1 MELKHIQVFT
11 DGGVF
16 ERGKY
21 AVSVGLIN
29 INNKSIMNYKKINMY
44 KDSNYAEMFALKKTL
59 SRLYGYMTQC
69 DMFDGNY
76 ILEIY
81 TDSLVCMDIIRSYMN
96 NEPINYVY
104 KNLANEMV
112 ELINKFDN
120 HLAFYHVRS
129 HVGTKHIKRYYNEFC
144 EFNEHY
150 IPFDSFLFIYQQNR
164 KCDKIV
170 KGTFKKFKKQLKILQ
185 NGK

>member
-1 MELKHIQVFT
+1 MDLKHIQVFT

-16 ERGKY
+16 EKGRY
-21 AVSVGLIN
+21 AVSVGLVN
-29 INNKSIMNYKKINMY
+29 INTKSILNYKKINMY

-59 SRLYGYMTQC
+59 SRLYGYMSQLN
-69 DMFDGNY
+69 MFDDKY

-81 TDSLVCMDIIRSYMN
+81 TDSLVCMQIITACIN
-96 NEPINYVY
+96 NEPIKYVY
-104 KNLANEMV
+104 KNLVNEMV
-112 ELINKFDN
+112 ELIKKFDN
-120 HLAFYHVRS
+120 HIAIYHIRS
-129 HVGTKHIKRYYNEFC
+129 HIGTKHIKRYYNEFC

-170 KGTFKKFKKQLKILQ
+170 KGTFKMFKKQAKNLH